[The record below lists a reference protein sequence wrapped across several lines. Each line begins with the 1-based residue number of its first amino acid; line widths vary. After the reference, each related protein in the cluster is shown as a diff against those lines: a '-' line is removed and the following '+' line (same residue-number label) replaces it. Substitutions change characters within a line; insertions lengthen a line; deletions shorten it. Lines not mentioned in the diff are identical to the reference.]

1 MDELGELDYHFI
13 CRSRFPSIPD
23 SLLTR
28 LIAFNK
34 RLYEETM
41 VYHKFA
47 QQGSPWEFN
56 LRDIIRSCQII
67 EGVPLNLA

>member
-1 MDELGELDYHFI
+1 MDELGEHDYHFI
-13 CRSRFPSIPD
+13 CHSRFPSVPD
-23 SLLTR
+23 SILTR

-41 VYHKFA
+41 VYNKFA
-47 QQGSPWEFN
+47 QHGSPWEFN

-67 EGVPLNLA
+67 EGVFMHLS